1 MIYLALH
8 IFYVMTRD
16 SSSVLSLLFL
26 FFLFFFFVTYSVS
39 IHFHAFLVFLVLESL
54 LVICELSRDL
64 FTFFVKFG
72 VFILSHLNLS
82 LILTVVSAL
91 LMMGFDVLGSFGF

>member
-1 MIYLALH
+1 M
-8 IFYVMTRD
+8 
-16 SSSVLSLLFL
+16 
-26 FFLFFFFVTYSVS
+26 
-39 IHFHAFLVFLVLESL
+39 LESL

-64 FTFFVKFG
+64 FNFFVKFG

>member
-1 MIYLALH
+1 M
-8 IFYVMTRD
+8 
-16 SSSVLSLLFL
+16 
-26 FFLFFFFVTYSVS
+26 
-39 IHFHAFLVFLVLESL
+39 LESL

-82 LILTVVSAL
+82 LIPTVVSAL